1 MAQPQP
7 WAKNWSNCSVEVSR
21 FVLAGDGFLDLF
33 LSFTQMMLFRR
44 QATDTVSEGERKVG
58 SEWGGDKKTDEW
70 SGCNDEG
77 SISGT
82 EQSKE
87 SRGS

>member
-1 MAQPQP
+1 
-7 WAKNWSNCSVEVSR
+7 
-21 FVLAGDGFLDLF
+21 
-33 LSFTQMMLFRR
+33 MMLFRR

-77 SISGT
+77 SMSGKA
-82 EQSKE
+82 SRDVSSAE
-87 SRGS
+87 SGSATPLFEDEDDLYDPLDSLDCSV

>member
-1 MAQPQP
+1 
-7 WAKNWSNCSVEVSR
+7 
-21 FVLAGDGFLDLF
+21 
-33 LSFTQMMLFRR
+33 MMLFRR

-77 SISGT
+77 SMSGKRII
-82 EQSKE
+82 EVIFVFKQWS
-87 SRGS
+87 SRV

>member
-1 MAQPQP
+1 
-7 WAKNWSNCSVEVSR
+7 
-21 FVLAGDGFLDLF
+21 
-33 LSFTQMMLFRR
+33 MMLFRR
-44 QATDTVSEGERKVG
+44 QATDTVSQGERKVG

-77 SISGT
+77 SMSGT